1 MKTILFCLFSL
12 LSISAFSQ
20 KDYWQKKLSGQTTQ
34 NDTIPTVVNIQ
45 PINTDRYPL
54 YTLNGQQISLSTLNT
69 INPKIIDSI
78 NVEKKEIK
86 LNGTTYYGK
95 VSIKMEGGYRPQ
107 FVSLNNLKLKYTQI
121 KNEPVIFMLDN
132 EFIKED
138 YDQYIVD
145 QNYILKIIVD
155 KIDMPDNK
163 LQINVI
169 RLLTR
174 NEENIRKSKEIHIR
188 GSEINADL
196 K

>member
-12 LSISAFSQ
+12 LIIPAFSQ
-20 KDYWQKKLSGQTTQ
+20 NDYWQKKLSVPTRQ
-34 NDTIPTVVNIQ
+34 NDTVPTIEIIQ
-45 PINTDRYPL
+45 PNKTERQPIYL
-54 YTLNGQQISLSTLNT
+54 LNGQQISLSTLNT

-78 NVEKKEIK
+78 NAERKEIK

-95 VSIKMEGGYRPQ
+95 LSIKMKAGYRPQ
-107 FVSLNNLKLKYTQI
+107 FVSLNNLKLQYTQI

-145 QNYILKIIVD
+145 LKYILKIIVE
-155 KIDMPDNK
+155 KIDIPENK
-163 LQINVI
+163 SSINVI

-174 NEENIRKSKEIHIR
+174 TEENIRKSQEIILR
-188 GSEINADL
+188 GVDANADL
-196 K
+196 N

>member
-1 MKTILFCLFSL
+1 MRTVLFCLFSL
-12 LSISAFSQ
+12 LMIPAFSQ
-20 KDYWQKKLSGQTTQ
+20 KDYWQINLSGQTTQ

-54 YTLNGQQISLSTLNT
+54 YTLNGQQISLSTLKT

-95 VSIKMEGGYRPQ
+95 LSIKTKAGYEPQ
-107 FVSLNNLKLKYTQI
+107 FVSLNTIKLQYTPI

-145 QNYILKIIVD
+145 LKYILKIIVD